1 MHAASLKIVQKCR
14 FSLRYVSNDR
24 NESALAAKTL
34 VPMNPRILETRHIN
48 IVASGQ
54 DGAARRAGRILCY
67 ARPLMNI
74 LLVEDSDEVSCI
86 TVEYLHELGHRV
98 VAVAEAET
106 AITQLENE
114 PFDAVM
120 TDIRLPGMSGIELA
134 RALVK
139 NYPNLPVVIASGYG
153 ALNVEYPL
161 SSALSAKRLLSG
173 TEARL
178 AED

>member
-1 MHAASLKIVQKCR
+1 
-14 FSLRYVSNDR
+14 
-24 NESALAAKTL
+24 
-34 VPMNPRILETRHIN
+34 
-48 IVASGQ
+48 
-54 DGAARRAGRILCY
+54 
-67 ARPLMNI
+67 MNI

-98 VAVAEAET
+98 VAVAEAEK

-134 RALVK
+134 RSLVK

-153 ALNVEYPL
+153 ALNVEFLLGEKLPTVLMLPKPYDLP
-161 SSALSAKRLLSG
+161 ALERTLGEAAAIGHG
-173 TEARL
+173 TQAR
-178 AED
+178 